1 MAERRRLAA
10 LHQQRV
16 LAHLAQ
22 RRRTALACYTRSL
35 RDTPPN
41 VISFIICFPIYH
53 RLLHGPTVTILGCHA
68 EIPGLGEILV

>member
-1 MAERRRLAA
+1 MLCYFYVFLYFSTQSLEEEGVAERRRLAA

-22 RRRTALACYTRSL
+22 RRRTALTCYTRSL

-41 VISFIICFPIYH
+41 VSFFYYLI
-53 RLLHGPTVTILGCHA
+53 VILN
-68 EIPGLGEILV
+68 ESTF

>member
-1 MAERRRLAA
+1 MFFLCIFYISQQSLEEEGVAERRRLAA

-22 RRRTALACYTRSL
+22 RRRTALTCYTRSL

-41 VISFIICFPIYH
+41 VSFFYYLI
-53 RLLHGPTVTILGCHA
+53 VILN
-68 EIPGLGEILV
+68 EITF

>member
-1 MAERRRLAA
+1 MQALEEEGVAERRRLAA

-22 RRRTALACYTRSL
+22 RRRTALSCYTRSL

-41 VISFIICFPIYH
+41 VSYSN
-53 RLLHGPTVTILGCHA
+53 TYDIL
-68 EIPGLGEILV
+68 

>member
-1 MAERRRLAA
+1 MKVTPFQQSLEEEGVAERRRLAA

-41 VISFIICFPIYH
+41 VSSHPSFILQSASYERFS
-53 RLLHGPTVTILGCHA
+53 LS
-68 EIPGLGEILV
+68 

>member
-1 MAERRRLAA
+1 MHIPVQSLEEEGVSERRRLAA

-22 RRRTALACYTRSL
+22 RRRTALACYSRSL

-41 VISFIICFPIYH
+41 VSSFAKSKSIIYNIM
-53 RLLHGPTVTILGCHA
+53 
-68 EIPGLGEILV
+68 